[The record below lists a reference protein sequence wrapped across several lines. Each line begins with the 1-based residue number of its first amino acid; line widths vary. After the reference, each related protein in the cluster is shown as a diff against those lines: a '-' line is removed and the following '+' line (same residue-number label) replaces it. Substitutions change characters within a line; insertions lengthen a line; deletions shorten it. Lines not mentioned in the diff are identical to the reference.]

1 MKKIGLIV
9 NPIAGMGGSVGLKG
23 SDGEDILKK
32 AIELGAE
39 PKSGLRTKKTLEKLN
54 HLKDKFQI
62 LTYPGEMGEEPAVS
76 SGFQPEVIGNIEKGN
91 TKPEDT
97 YNAAVDMKNEG
108 VDLILFAGGDGTAR
122 NIYDA
127 VGISIPTLGIPA
139 GVKIHSAVYG
149 QNPKRTGELIELYI
163 KGKVI
168 ELKEVEVMDI
178 DEEAFRE
185 GRVVARLYGY
195 LNVPFEKEF
204 IQTRKAGG
212 IEGEE
217 ASLAGM
223 ANYIINTMED
233 DCVYIIGPGTTTK
246 RIMDRLDL
254 ENTLLGVDLIENKEI
269 IGEDVTEKEILSLI
283 EGKKVKL
290 IITIIGGQGYIFGRG
305 NQQISPEVINK
316 IGKEN
321 IIVVASRDKLNT
333 IFGSPMLID
342 TGDEETNLNLEG
354 YYRVVVGYEDTI
366 IHKAMS

>member
-163 KGKVI
+163 K
-168 ELKEVEVMDI
+168 
-178 DEEAFRE
+178 A
-185 GRVVARLYGY
+185 
-195 LNVPFEKEF
+195 
-204 IQTRKAGG
+204 
-212 IEGEE
+212 
-217 ASLAGM
+217 
-223 ANYIINTMED
+223 
-233 DCVYIIGPGTTTK
+233 
-246 RIMDRLDL
+246 
-254 ENTLLGVDLIENKEI
+254 
-269 IGEDVTEKEILSLI
+269 
-283 EGKKVKL
+283 KL
-290 IITIIGGQGYIFGRG
+290 
-305 NQQISPEVINK
+305 
-316 IGKEN
+316 
-321 IIVVASRDKLNT
+321 
-333 IFGSPMLID
+333 
-342 TGDEETNLNLEG
+342 
-354 YYRVVVGYEDTI
+354 
-366 IHKAMS
+366 

>member
-1 MKKIGLIV
+1 
-9 NPIAGMGGSVGLKG
+9 
-23 SDGEDILKK
+23 
-32 AIELGAE
+32 
-39 PKSGLRTKKTLEKLN
+39 
-54 HLKDKFQI
+54 
-62 LTYPGEMGEEPAVS
+62 
-76 SGFQPEVIGNIEKGN
+76 
-91 TKPEDT
+91 
-97 YNAAVDMKNEG
+97 
-108 VDLILFAGGDGTAR
+108 
-122 NIYDA
+122 
-127 VGISIPTLGIPA
+127 
-139 GVKIHSAVYG
+139 
-149 QNPKRTGELIELYI
+149 
-163 KGKVI
+163 
-168 ELKEVEVMDI
+168 MDI